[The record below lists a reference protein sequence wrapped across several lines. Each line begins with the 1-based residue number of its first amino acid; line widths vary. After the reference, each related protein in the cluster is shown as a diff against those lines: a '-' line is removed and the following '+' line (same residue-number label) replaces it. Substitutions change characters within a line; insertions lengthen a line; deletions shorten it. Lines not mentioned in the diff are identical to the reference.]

1 VNVTKV
7 YHKVFDTCTR
17 CPNCREHDEGER
29 CHAPVEGD
37 PRKNADRI
45 NRGWLIGEKI
55 PDWCPL
61 SSPGSLPA
69 ADEEAL
75 ADIQKL
81 VMEYREWHIP
91 SKQRPADLAQSAL
104 AHLRSRLARL
114 ADAEPLIAAVEE
126 PDKIKYQDGSGLYRE
141 WVSPEGERAILA
153 AALRYR
159 SKVKE
164 EK

>member
-1 VNVTKV
+1 MNVTKV

-61 SSPGSLPA
+61 LSPGSLPA
-69 ADEEAL
+69 ADEEAIGQL
-75 ADIQKL
+75 RFGIADGLWAMKINEGTEKAVFL
-81 VMEYREWHIP
+81 KKRLE
-91 SKQRPADLAQSAL
+91 AAL
-104 AHLRSRLARL
+104 SHLRSRLARL
-114 ADAEPLIAAVEE
+114 ADAEPLLKVAEEMDPEKRFVEDLIE
-126 PDKIKYQDGSGLYRE
+126 
-141 WVSPEGERAILA
+141 

-159 SKVKE
+159 EKVKE
-164 EK
+164 GK

>member
-1 VNVTKV
+1 MKATIK
-7 YHKVFDTCTR
+7 
-17 CPNCREHDEGER
+17 P
-29 CHAPVEGD
+29 GD
-37 PRKNADRI
+37 KFWSPETGPCVA
-45 NRGWLIGEKI
+45 I
-55 PDWCPL
+55 P

-75 ADIQKL
+75 ELMRYL
-81 VMEYREWHIP
+81 VARHGMGVH
-91 SKQRPADLAQSAL
+91 QDAL